1 MALLPLRNE
10 TWGFDS
16 NCFVCEPKNAHGL
29 RIPFH
34 HDDGRDV
41 VVAEF
46 TLDSSFSGAPSLVHG
61 GVSLAILD
69 EAQSWATI
77 AISRKFAVTG
87 ETTSRFLR
95 PVRLDKT
102 YRIEARIVSQTD
114 DTIRTAASILD
125 HKDRTC
131 VESEATFVVLSEA
144 VAAEA
149 IGAPLSSD
157 EATYLRDRDS

>member
-1 MALLPLRNE
+1 MALVRLHNE

-34 HDDGRDV
+34 HDDERDI

-46 TLDSSFSGAPSLVHG
+46 TLDNTFSGAPSFVHG
-61 GVSLAILD
+61 GLSLAILD
-69 EAQSWATI
+69 EAQAWAAI
-77 AISRKFAVTG
+77 AVAKKFAVTG
-87 ETTSRFLR
+87 ETTTRFHR

-102 YRIEARIVSQTD
+102 YRVEAKIEDRGD
-114 DTIRTAASILD
+114 EKLRTSATILD
-125 HKDRTC
+125 HKDRVC
-131 VESEATFVVLSEA
+131 VESEATFIVLSEA

-149 IGAPLSSD
+149 IGAPLSEEESK
-157 EATYLRDRDS
+157 YLR

>member
-16 NCFVCEPKNAHGL
+16 NCFVCEPKNQLGL
-29 RIPFH
+29 RIPFQ
-34 HDDGRDV
+34 HDDERDV

-46 TLDSSFSGAPSLVHG
+46 TLDNTFSGAPTFVHG

-77 AISRKFAVTG
+77 AVAHKFAVTG

-102 YRIEARIVSQTD
+102 YRVEARVDERSDEKLQTS
-114 DTIRTAASILD
+114 AAILD
-125 HKDRTC
+125 HKDRVC
-131 VESEATFVVLSEA
+131 VESEATFIVLSEA
-144 VAAEA
+144 VAADA
-149 IGAPLSSD
+149 IGAPLSD
-157 EATYLRDRDS
+157 EESKYLR

>member
-1 MALLPLRNE
+1 MALVRLHNE

-16 NCFVCEPKNAHGL
+16 NCFVCEPKNQLGL

-34 HDDGRDV
+34 HDDERDV

-46 TLDSSFSGAPSLVHG
+46 TLDNTFSGAPTLVHG
-61 GVSLAILD
+61 GVTLAILD

-77 AISRKFAVTG
+77 AVAKKFAVTG

-102 YRIEARIVSQTD
+102 YRLEARVD
-114 DTIRTAASILD
+114 DRSAEKLRTSATIFD
-125 HKDRTC
+125 HKDRAC
-131 VESEATFVVLSEA
+131 VESEATFIVLSEA
-144 VAAEA
+144 IAAEA
-149 IGAPLSSD
+149 IGAPLSAEES
-157 EATYLRDRDS
+157 TYLR

>member
-1 MALLPLRNE
+1 MALIALRNE

-16 NCFVCEPKNAHGL
+16 NCFVCEPKNQLGL
-29 RIPFH
+29 RIPFA
-34 HDDGRDV
+34 HDDERDV

-46 TLDSSFSGAPSLVHG
+46 SLDATFSGAPSFVHG

-77 AISRKFAVTG
+77 AVARKFAVTG

-102 YRIEARIVSQTD
+102 YRVEARVEDQGDEKLRT
-114 DTIRTAASILD
+114 TAAILD
-125 HKDRTC
+125 HKDRAC
-131 VESEATFVVLSEA
+131 VESEATFIVLSEA

-149 IGAPLSSD
+149 IGQPLSEE
-157 EATYLRDRDS
+157 EAKYLR

>member
-1 MALLPLRNE
+1 MALVRLHNE

-16 NCFVCEPKNAHGL
+16 NCFVCEPKNALGL
-29 RIPFH
+29 RIPFF
-34 HDDGRDV
+34 HDDVRDI

-46 TLDSSFSGAPSLVHG
+46 TLDNAFSGAPTFVHG

-77 AISRKFAVTG
+77 AVAQKFAVTG
-87 ETTSRFLR
+87 ETTARFER

-102 YRIEARIVSQTD
+102 YRVEARVED
-114 DTIRTAASILD
+114 RGDEKLRTTASILD

-131 VESEATFVVLSEA
+131 VESEATFIVLSEA
-144 VAAEA
+144 VAADA
-149 IGAPLSSD
+149 IGAPLTD
-157 EATYLRDRDS
+157 EESKYLR

>member
-1 MALLPLRNE
+1 MALVRLHNE

-16 NCFVCEPKNAHGL
+16 NCFVCEPKNQLGL

-34 HDDGRDV
+34 HDDERDL

-46 TLDSSFSGAPSLVHG
+46 TLGNTFSGAPTLVHG

-77 AISRKFAVTG
+77 AVAKKFAVTG
-87 ETTSRFLR
+87 ETTSRFHR

-102 YRIEARIVSQTD
+102 YRVEAKVDERSD
-114 DTIRTAASILD
+114 EKLRTSAAILD
-125 HKDRTC
+125 HKDRAC
-131 VESEATFVVLSEA
+131 VESEAIFIVLSEA
-144 VAAEA
+144 VAADA
-149 IGAPLSSD
+149 IGAPLSEEESK
-157 EATYLRDRDS
+157 YLR

>member
-1 MALLPLRNE
+1 MALVPLHNE

-16 NCFVCEPKNAHGL
+16 NCFVCEPRNAHGL
-29 RIPFH
+29 RIPFL
-34 HDDGRDV
+34 HDDERDV

-46 TLDSSFSGAPSLVHG
+46 TLDMTFSGAPSFVHG

-69 EAQSWATI
+69 EAQAWATI
-77 AISRKFAVTG
+77 AVAHKFAVTG
-87 ETTSRFLR
+87 ETTSRFMR

-102 YRIEARIVSQTD
+102 YRVEAAVTAVD
-114 DTIRTAASILD
+114 AEKLRTSARILD

-131 VESEATFVVLSEA
+131 VESEATFIVLSEA

-149 IGAPLSSD
+149 IGAALTAEES
-157 EATYLRDRDS
+157 TYLR

>member
-1 MALLPLRNE
+1 MALVRLHNE

-16 NCFVCEPKNAHGL
+16 NCFVCEPKNQLGL

-34 HDDGRDV
+34 HDDERDI

-46 TLDSSFSGAPSLVHG
+46 TLDNTFSGAPTLVHG
-61 GVSLAILD
+61 GVTLAILD

-77 AISRKFAVTG
+77 AVAKKFAVTG
-87 ETTSRFLR
+87 ETTSRFHR

-102 YRIEARIVSQTD
+102 YRVEARVD
-114 DTIRTAASILD
+114 ERGAEKLRTSATILD
-125 HKDRTC
+125 HKARAC
-131 VESEATFVVLSEA
+131 VESEASFIVLSEA

-149 IGAPLSSD
+149 IGAPLSDQESK
-157 EATYLRDRDS
+157 YLR

>member
-1 MALLPLRNE
+1 MALVRLHNE

-16 NCFVCEPKNAHGL
+16 NCFVCEPKNQLGL

-34 HDDGRDV
+34 HDDERDV

-46 TLDSSFSGAPSLVHG
+46 TLDNTFSGAPTFVHG

-77 AISRKFAVTG
+77 AVARKFAVTG

-95 PVRLDKT
+95 RARLDMT
-102 YRIEARIVSQTD
+102 YRVEATVDDRGDEKLRTPATIVP
-114 DTIRTAASILD
+114 
-125 HKDRTC
+125 HKDRRR
-131 VESEATFVVLSEA
+131 VESEATFIVLSE
-144 VAAEA
+144 
-149 IGAPLSSD
+149 
-157 EATYLRDRDS
+157 

>member
-1 MALLPLRNE
+1 MALIPLHNE

-16 NCFVCEPKNAHGL
+16 NCFVCEPKNQVGL
-29 RIPFH
+29 RIPFA
-34 HDDGRDV
+34 HDDARDI

-46 TLDSSFSGAPSLVHG
+46 CLDNAFSGAPSFVHG

-77 AISRKFAVTG
+77 AVAHKFAVTG

-102 YRIEARIVSQTD
+102 YRVEARVED
-114 DTIRTAASILD
+114 RGDEKLRTTGAILD
-125 HKDRTC
+125 HKDRPC
-131 VESEATFVVLSEA
+131 VESEATFIVLSEA
-144 VAAEA
+144 IAAEA
-149 IGAPLSSD
+149 IGQPLSEE
-157 EATYLRDRDS
+157 EAKYLR

>member
-1 MALLPLRNE
+1 VSLVRLHNE

-34 HDDGRDV
+34 HDDERDV

-46 TLDSSFSGAPSLVHG
+46 TLGNTYSGAPSFVHG
-61 GVSLAILD
+61 GLSLAILD
-69 EAQSWATI
+69 EAQAWAAI
-77 AISRKFAVTG
+77 AVAKKFAVTG

-102 YRIEARIVSQTD
+102 YRVEAKVEDRGD
-114 DTIRTAASILD
+114 EKLRTAALILD
-125 HKDRTC
+125 HKDRVC
-131 VESEATFVVLSEA
+131 VESEATFIVLSEA

-149 IGAPLSSD
+149 IGAPLNE
-157 EATYLRDRDS
+157 EASKYLR